1 MMGSGQFHADLFG
14 SNCAFKWIFIQEL
27 LMRLSPLI
35 LPGGGG
41 LPWWGILLVTLF
53 TVIVLFVIVKC
64 CIELQ
69 VNKILIL
76 P

>member
-1 MMGSGQFHADLFG
+1 MTV
-14 SNCAFKWIFIQEL
+14 
-27 LMRLSPLI
+27 PLV
-35 LPGGGG
+35 LTGGGG

-53 TVIVLFVIVKC
+53 TVIVLFVIVKF

-69 VNKILIL
+69 VNRVLIL